1 MSKKIDHAGYD
12 NPYLNAKAEWLER
25 YGDYISQKRNWQI
38 IASLC
43 LCITLISVLYLGY
56 MGTQNKLIPY
66 IIEVDKLGNTAKIGI
81 VENSNLKNQNVVK
94 YSLNTFIYSW
104 RTIWGNAETQRK
116 FILDAYTYLKP
127 QSTAFFQTNDYY
139 KSNNPFERGTK
150 EKVDVKIKSIV
161 PQNINT
167 WQVEWEETSKNLLG
181 EKLTITNYKGLF
193 QIEQIIPTTEE
204 QIRKNPLGIFVT
216 DLNYAKIL

>member
-1 MSKKIDHAGYD
+1 
-12 NPYLNAKAEWLER
+12 
-25 YGDYISQKRNWQI
+25 
-38 IASLC
+38 
-43 LCITLISVLYLGY
+43 
-56 MGTQNKLIPY
+56 MGTKNKLIPY
-66 IIEVDKLGNTAKIGI
+66 IIEVDKLGNTAKVGI
-81 VENSNLKNQNVVK
+81 VESSNLKNQNVVK

-167 WQVEWEETSKNLLG
+167 WQVEWEEISKNLLG

>member
-1 MSKKIDHAGYD
+1 MAKKIDHEGYD

-25 YGDYISQKRNWQI
+25 YGDYIRQKRNWQI

-43 LCITLISVLYLGY
+43 LCIALISVLYLGY

-66 IIEVDKLGNTAKIGI
+66 IIEVDKLGNTAKVGI
-81 VENSNLKNQNVVK
+81 VESTDLKNQNVVK

-104 RTIWGNAETQRK
+104 RTIWGNADTQRK

-127 QSTAFFQTNDYY
+127 QSTAFFQTNDFY

-161 PQNINT
+161 PQNIST
-167 WQVEWEETSKNLLG
+167 WQVEWEEISKNLLG

-193 QIEQIIPTTEE
+193 QIEQIVPTTEE
-204 QIRKNPLGIFVT
+204 QIRRNPLGIFIV